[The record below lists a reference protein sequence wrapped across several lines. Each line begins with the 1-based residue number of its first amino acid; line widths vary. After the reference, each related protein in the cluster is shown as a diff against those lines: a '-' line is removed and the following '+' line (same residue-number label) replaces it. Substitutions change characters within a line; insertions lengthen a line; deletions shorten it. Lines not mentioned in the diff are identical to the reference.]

1 MNKTRQIGFSTIIA
15 AEGLHAACTRG
26 SYKANYISVNQDEAR
41 DKIEIARSLYH
52 SIPDELKDSGVKP
65 VLWNDA
71 ADNLAFHGPP
81 HKSELISQPA
91 SAAVRGG
98 KKDIYFDEAA
108 HIRDFAKLYQ
118 AALPAIIRGEGR
130 ITVVSTPMDESG
142 LFYDIATD
150 EVAYPYY
157 SRHVVP
163 WWEASIMV
171 REGYIEEALA
181 LAYDMPTAERLEK
194 YGNDKIKS
202 VRAGFGADEQGFQVE
217 FECKFVDE
225 LQAYY
230 PWDLIISAR
239 DEDPNYV
246 FFKNEIPTSWEP
258 EGFLTLGVDLA
269 KERDYSVFTLVEHV
283 EVEDEI
289 HKYVRWIKA
298 TQESYTEQ
306 GQYLTNLVKRIKPS
320 RVSIDKTGPGVPIYE
335 ALSKHFTAEGVTFT
349 QAKKEGWATRF
360 KGDLQQGLV
369 HYPPHQELMKQT
381 HGIRRTKT
389 ENALYKFSGK
399 QDDYFWSLMLALYGE
414 GRLPVRFSLL

>member
-1 MNKTRQIGFSTIIA
+1 VNKTRQIGFSTIIA

-52 SIPDELKDSGVKP
+52 SIPDELKETGTKP

-71 ADNLAFHGPP
+71 ADNIAFHGPP

-142 LFYDIATD
+142 LFYDIASD
-150 EVAYPYY
+150 EIAYPFY

-171 REGYIEEALA
+171 KEGWLEEAMA
-181 LAYDMPTAERLEK
+181 EAADMPTEARLEK

-202 VRAGFGADEQGFQVE
+202 VRSGFGADIQGFQVE
-217 FECKFVDE
+217 FECQFVDE
-225 LQAYY
+225 LEAYY

-239 DEDPNYV
+239 DDDPDYT
-246 FFKNEIPTSWEP
+246 FFKGEIPLGWEP

-269 KERDYSVFTLVEHV
+269 KERDYTVFILVEHV

-289 HKYVRWIKA
+289 HRYVRWAKA
-298 TQESYTEQ
+298 TQEPYEEQ
-306 GQYLTNLVKRIKPS
+306 GRYLVSLVKRLRPS
-320 RVSIDKTGPGVPIYE
+320 RVSIDATGVGNVLFE
-335 ALSKHFTAEGVTFT
+335 SLSKHFTAEGVVFT

-360 KGDLQQGLV
+360 KGDMQRQII
-369 HYPPHQELMKQT
+369 HYPPHQDLMKQI

-399 QDDYFWSLMLALYGE
+399 KDDYFWALMLAIYGE
-414 GRLPVRFSLL
+414 GKLPLRFSLL